1 MIRGGLVPGI
11 PREKTSTPASCS
23 LAAVLAVAL
32 VGCSGDIFN
41 EGDGGPAG
49 DGTVAGDSKGKS
61 HKLAAI
67 YLSPLNK
74 ILEVDLNKPAAQ
86 AYTAKGS
93 FEDNKDE
100 DLTNKV
106 TWKSSNP
113 KLGAFKGASLQIPP
127 MSKTG
132 AAVTQISA
140 TYQGMTARAQL
151 TVVSYRIS
159 GAKTDFFFIL
169 PYQDKTGKKNKP
181 LDFSTNVQS
190 LDVFFAMDVTGSM
203 TQEIQNL
210 QSGLKTVV
218 VPGIQAQIKGTQ
230 FGAGAF
236 MDFPLSP
243 YGKFPQDQPFVLFQT
258 ITANTGAVQAAVNK
272 YSTSLG
278 KPIGHGGDLPESS
291 LEALYQVA
299 TGQGLNSPPPT
310 KVAANHSGIGGV
322 GFRKGSMPVVLAVTD
337 AMFHAPGETGTCSS
351 AKAGYS
357 GSVLTV
363 AHTRKQTKDA
373 LKKICARVVGIAP
386 QMVGKPECSG
396 LYDLEDFAKTTGA
409 LVPPDTW
416 DVPVRPPNCAK
427 GWCCT
432 GINGAG
438 RPPAPGGL
446 CPLVFET
453 TSAGAGLSSSVVSGI
468 KMLARFAP
476 FDVTTQVVGQ
486 TADINGKP
494 LPAGK
499 TTADFITAVK
509 PKSFKKPAPPPKLPD
524 PTMDAKGFKTVS
536 PGTTVTFTVEAFNAF
551 LKTSSEVHIFRAVI
565 KVLAGECTDLDQREV
580 FILVPPAPIIK

>member
-1 MIRGGLVPGI
+1 VSRGGLAI
-11 PREKTSTPASCS
+11 L
-23 LAAVLAVAL
+23 LAAGLCA
-32 VGCSGDIFN
+32 CSGDIFN
-41 EGDGGPAG
+41 QGDGGPAG
-49 DGTVAGDSKGKS
+49 DGKAGGDGKGGQ

-67 YLSPLNK
+67 YISPLNK
-74 ILEVDLNKPAAQ
+74 ILEVDLNKPASQ

-93 FEDNKDE
+93 FEDGKDE

-106 TWKSSNP
+106 VWKSSNP
-113 KLGAFKGASLQIPP
+113 SLGVFKGAALQIPA
-127 MSKTG
+127 KTKTA

-140 TYQGMTARAQL
+140 SYKGITAKAQL
-151 TVVSYRIS
+151 TVVSYRRS
-159 GAKTDFFFIL
+159 GPKTDFFFIL
-169 PYQDKTGKKNKP
+169 PYQDKTGKKDKP

-210 QSGLKTVV
+210 QTGLKTVV

-230 FGAGAF
+230 FGAGAY

-243 YGKFPQDQPFVLFQT
+243 YGKAPKDQPFVLFQT

-272 YSTSLG
+272 YSTAVG

-291 LEALYQVA
+291 LEALYQIA

-310 KVAANHSGIGGV
+310 KVAANHVGIGGV
-322 GFRKGSMPVVLAVTD
+322 GFRKGSMPVVLTVTD
-337 AMFHAPGETGTCSS
+337 AMFHAPGETGSCSS
-351 AKAGYS
+351 AKAGY
-357 GSVLTV
+357 GGTVLSV

-373 LKKICARVVGIAP
+373 LKKICGRVVGIAP
-386 QMVGKPECSG
+386 QMVGKPQCSG

-416 DVPVRPPNCAK
+416 DVPVRPSNCAK

-453 TSAGAGLSSSVVSGI
+453 TSAGAGLSNSVVSGI
-468 KMLARFAP
+468 KMLARYAP

-486 TADINGKP
+486 TADIKGKP

-499 TTADFITAVK
+499 TTADFITRVQ
-509 PKSFKKPAPPPKLPD
+509 PKSFKKPLPPPKLPD
-524 PTMDAKGFKTVS
+524 PKMDAKGFKNVS
-536 PGTTVTFTVEAFNAF
+536 PGTTVTFTVEAFNSF
-551 LKTSSEVHIFRAVI
+551 LKTASEVRIFRAVI

>member
-1 MIRGGLVPGI
+1 MSCGRTGAMIRATRYL
-11 PREKTSTPASCS
+11 PA
-23 LAAVLAVAL
+23 LFATVLF
-32 VGCSGDIFN
+32 GCSGDIF
-41 EGDGGPAG
+41 EQGDGGPGG
-49 DGTVAGDSKGKS
+49 DGNAAGDSASGQ

-67 YLSPLNK
+67 YISPLNK
-74 ILEVDLNKPAAQ
+74 ILEVDLNKPASQ

-93 FEDNKDE
+93 FEDGKDE
-100 DLTNKV
+100 DLTGKV
-106 TWKSSNP
+106 VWKSSNS
-113 KLGAFKGASLQIPP
+113 KLGAFKGAALQVPP

-140 TYQGMTARAQL
+140 TYEGITAKAQL
-151 TVVSYRIS
+151 TVVSYRKS
-159 GAKTDFFFIL
+159 GPKTDFFFIL

-181 LDFSTNVQS
+181 LDFSTNVQN

-203 TQEIQNL
+203 TQEIKNL
-210 QSGLKTVV
+210 QTGLKTVV

-230 FGAGAF
+230 FGAGAY
-236 MDFPLSP
+236 MDFPISP
-243 YGKFPQDQPFVLFQT
+243 YGKTPTDQPFVLFQT

-272 YSTSLG
+272 YSTALG
-278 KPIGHGGDLPESS
+278 KPMGHGGDLPESS
-291 LEALYQVA
+291 LEALYQIA
-299 TGQGLNSPPPT
+299 TGQGLSSPAPT

-322 GFRKGSMPVVLAVTD
+322 GFRKGSMPVVLTVTD
-337 AMFHAPGETGTCSS
+337 AMFHAPGEKGTCSS
-351 AKAGYS
+351 ANASYS
-357 GSVLTV
+357 GSVLAV
-363 AHTRKQTKDA
+363 AHSRKQTKDA
-373 LKKICARVVGIAP
+373 LKKICARIVGIAP
-386 QMVGKPECSG
+386 QMVGKPQCSG

-416 DVPVRPPNCAK
+416 DVPARPPNCAK

-432 GINGAG
+432 GVNGAG
-438 RPPAPGGL
+438 RPPPTGGL

-476 FDVTTQVVGQ
+476 FDVTTQLVGH

-499 TTADFITAVK
+499 TTADFITRVQ
-509 PKSFKKPAPPPKLPD
+509 PKSFKKPPPPPKLPD
-524 PTMDAKGFKTVS
+524 PTMDTKGFKNVS
-536 PGTTVTFTVEAFNAF
+536 PGTTVTFTVEAYNTF
-551 LKTSSEVHIFRAVI
+551 LKTSSEVRIFRAVI